1 MADAGNREGQQLEGL
16 IGKLE
21 EFGSSLDDEERAALT
36 SLISGGAAPP
46 TKGGVSA
53 EEFKGA
59 LEYLRASRR
68 GRIDVQRRKDDDG
81 FWAQWAQRQY

>member
-1 MADAGNREGQQLEGL
+1 MAAGGKGERDELEGL
-16 IGKLE
+16 FTKLE
-21 EFGSSLDDEERAALT
+21 EFGASLDDQERAALT
-36 SLISGGAAPP
+36 GLVSGGASGP

-53 EEFKGA
+53 EEFRSA
-59 LEYLRASRR
+59 LDYLRASKL